1 MDDPFEVWFRTKHR
15 AKINCRGFFVQESLF
30 LTSFVDRLVIRLSC
44 LCILIKNQLINF
56 FKCLPF
62 LMGIE
67 INFLL
72 SPNDL
77 LLFGGL
83 SPRKGLGTYF

>member
-1 MDDPFEVWFRTKHR
+1 
-15 AKINCRGFFVQESLF
+15 
-30 LTSFVDRLVIRLSC
+30 
-44 LCILIKNQLINF
+44 
-56 FKCLPF
+56 
-62 LMGIE
+62 MGIE

-77 LLFGGL
+77 LLFWGL